1 MRLHHLEWGDP
12 TAPAV
17 ICMHGVSSHAL
28 RFRRLA
34 EWLAPRFRVVS
45 VDLRGHG
52 HSDWEPPWDFDTHVG
67 DLLETADSLGIE
79 RADWMGHSFGGRL
92 ALELAARAPARVQR
106 LVLLDPA
113 VWVPPPRAL
122 EIAEQMRADESY
134 ASPEEAIEARFRSGL
149 NDLVPRAI
157 LEEEIPEH
165 LDRSADGR
173 WRYRNA
179 RVAVIAAYGE
189 MAKVPPLDRV
199 TAPALLVRGADSEV
213 LPPPLVATTREL
225 YAGPLEV
232 VDVPGGH
239 IVMWDALEE
248 TGAAVEGFLAK
259 TPSLAQT

>member
-1 MRLHHLEWGDP
+1 VKLNHLEWGEPSAP
-12 TAPAV
+12 TV
-17 ICMHGVSSHAL
+17 MCMHGVSSHAP

-34 EWLAPRFRVVS
+34 EWLVPRFRVVS

-52 HSDWEPPWDFDTHVG
+52 HSDWAPPWDFDTHVG
-67 DLLETADSLGIE
+67 DLLETADSLGIDG
-79 RADWMGHSFGGRL
+79 ADWMGHSFGGRL
-92 ALELAARAPARVQR
+92 ALELAARAPERVRR

-122 EIAEQMRADESY
+122 EIAEQMRADESF
-134 ASPEEAIEARFRSGL
+134 ASQEEAIEARLTSGL

-165 LDRSADGR
+165 LDRGADGR

-179 RVAVIAAYGE
+179 RSAVIAAYGE
-189 MAKVPPLDRV
+189 MAKTPPLDRV

-213 LPPPLVATTREL
+213 LPEPLVASTREL

-248 TGAAVEGFLAK
+248 TGDAVQRFLTA
-259 TPSLAQT
+259 